1 MDVFNSGNYDDISL
15 KYKQHINEAP
25 IDQLKSEL
33 EILSRISR
41 EDQWWKFFSEVKHKK
56 RLISMKLNWI
66 VESN

>member
-41 EDQWWKFFSEVKHKK
+41 EDQ
-56 RLISMKLNWI
+56 
-66 VESN
+66 